1 MTKQDKFN
9 YGSIPICL
17 AILALVFLL
26 AWMGWI

>member
-9 YGSIPICL
+9 YGSIPVCL
-17 AILALVFLL
+17 ACLALAFLL